1 MAVAQFIL
9 TVKNKIMKRII
20 RLTERDL
27 TKIVRRIIRE
37 NEDEEDD
44 GIDFNFD
51 FGGPK
56 DLTALIEGITYL
68 IDDSEDVNDFEM
80 KLEQFT
86 NDNQKDFNNLTD
98 DDRNRLDRFI
108 NSVMTRHNFKTGEDD
123 DQTSEYTSYDKPSKY
138 DPQYSQDPRERYDHG
153 GSQSG
158 H

>member
-1 MAVAQFIL
+1 MA
-9 TVKNKIMKRII
+9 RII

-27 TKIVRRIIRE
+27 TRIVRRVIKE
-37 NEDEEDD
+37 NEDDDDD
-44 GIDFNFD
+44 GGYYTFD

-68 IDDSEDVNDFEM
+68 IDNSEDVNDFKM

-108 NSVMTRHNFKTGEDD
+108 NSVMTRHNFDTGED
-123 DQTSEYTSYDKPSKY
+123 DQTSEYTSYGKPSKY